1 MTDEEIQKIFF
12 LECEDALTQLEEGL
26 LACQTGTAEH
36 DTVNGI
42 FRAVHS
48 IKGGAGAFDFTE
60 LQSFAHKFETV
71 LSLVRDGDLA
81 LKDDLIDLMLRA
93 FDMIAD
99 HIAAARNQSPSP
111 DDNELATKLE
121 MIATETGVDA
131 PDGLSEEASDG
142 EHSATETPL
151 PGADTTQPAGED
163 IDLDFDLDSLF
174 DDLDEGGQ
182 MSGEEDI
189 DPVEGN
195 SGAGWL
201 VDIYPLD
208 NALYDGGEPLLILR
222 ELSKVGGVCVAAD
235 IDSLPDLENLDVNK
249 SYMGWKFRLPDTVS
263 KSEIEDE
270 FSFMASDYR
279 LTITACNDFD
289 EFPTAAEPE
298 TVSADS
304 LAPPAEALESV
315 ESVESVEAVEVAKA
329 DEACEH
335 VVEQSSEQQKP
346 QAPKAVAEPQP
357 RIIEAGIKT
366 VRVDLCK
373 LDNLIDA
380 AGELMIAQAILAQRI
395 ASKSTVSVEEL
406 EALESLTREIQDG
419 TMAIRAQPIGS
430 VFNRVPRI
438 VRELETETGKSVKL
452 TMEGE
457 STELDTTVVER
468 LGEPLTHLVRNAID
482 HGIED
487 PETRIAS
494 GKPPEGKLHLAA
506 YQQSG
511 RMVVSLSDDGAG
523 INRDAVLKKAVERGL
538 VAADASLKDEEIDNL
553 ILSPGFST
561 AETVSHLSGRGVG
574 MDVVSENVKKL
585 GGRVSIE
592 SRAGQGCTFTL
603 TLPLTLAI
611 ADGMIVT
618 LGDQKYVIPLTHV
631 LESLQPSAADY
642 DEVGNG
648 VSVLKNRG
656 QYIPIIRL
664 EQLIDDVPTPEVR
677 RLESDSVL
685 IVVESD
691 RFGQAAL
698 MVDDILDQR
707 QFVIKNLETNFQA
720 VSCVA
725 GATILG
731 DGQVALILDVD
742 TIMSSAAPMQK
753 IMRSAA

>member
-26 LACQTGTAEH
+26 LACQTGSAEH

-71 LSLVRDGDLA
+71 LSLVRDGDLE

-99 HIAAARNQSPSP
+99 HIAAARNHSPSP
-111 DDNELATKLE
+111 DDNELAIKLE
-121 MIATETGVDA
+121 AIAAETMADA
-131 PDGLSEEASDG
+131 PAGSSDESSEIEFDTSGAS
-142 EHSATETPL
+142 SPAAETAP
-151 PGADTTQPAGED
+151 PSNEGF
-163 IDLDFDLDSLF
+163 DLDFDLDSLF
-174 DDLDEGGQ
+174 DDLGEAEHISDEESVVAENADTGG
-182 MSGEEDI
+182 
-189 DPVEGN
+189 
-195 SGAGWL
+195 GWH
-201 VDIYPLD
+201 VQIYPMD
-208 NALYDGGEPLLILR
+208 NALNDGGEPLLILR
-222 ELSKVGGVCVAAD
+222 ELSKLGGVCVAAD
-235 IDSLPDLENLDVNK
+235 IETLPDLENLDVNK
-249 SYMGWKFRLPDTVS
+249 SYVGWSFRLPETVS
-263 KSEIEDE
+263 KAEIEDE

-279 LTITACNDFD
+279 LTVTEWGGSI
-289 EFPTAAEPE
+289 EPLPSVVECPERTE
-298 TVSADS
+298 TLTHPEVVE
-304 LAPPAEALESV
+304 EA
-315 ESVESVEAVEVAKA
+315 VEAVETVETVETVEVSGANENIVSTIA
-329 DEACEH
+329 DPK
-335 VVEQSSEQQKP
+335 EQQP
-346 QAPKAVAEPQP
+346 PKAKFEPKP
-357 RIIEAGIKT
+357 RVIEAAIKT

-395 ASKSTVSVEEL
+395 ASKSPVSVEEL

-438 VRELETETGKSVKL
+438 VRELETETGKSIKL

-487 PETRIAS
+487 SETRIAN
-494 GKPPEGKLHLAA
+494 GKPAEGKLHLAA

-523 INRDAVLKKAVERGL
+523 INREAVLKKAIERGL
-538 VAADASLKDEEIDNL
+538 VPADACLKDEEIDNL
-553 ILSPGFST
+553 ILSAGFST

-592 SRAGQGCTFTL
+592 SRAGKGCTFTL

-618 LGDQKYVIPLTHV
+618 LGDQKFVVPLTHV
-631 LESLQPSAADY
+631 LESLQPGAADY
-642 DEVGNG
+642 EEVGNG

-664 EQLIDDVPTPEVR
+664 DQLINDVQAPETR
-677 RLESDSVL
+677 RLESESVL

-742 TIMSSAAPMQK
+742 TIMSSNAPSQRL
-753 IMRSAA
+753 MRSAA